1 MRWLQHT
8 HIDEESVHIYPIDHN
23 NISVHVVRLIIIWEV
38 KKTDLTSSLPPSEK
52 KVLSTLNEKY

>member
-1 MRWLQHT
+1 MVTTHT
-8 HIDEESVHIYPIDHN
+8 YIDEESVHIYPIDHH

-38 KKTDLTSSLPPSEK
+38 KKKTDLTSSLPPSEK